1 MQNHPHDSICGCSV
15 DEVHQEMMPR
25 FEKANEIG
33 KYVADEA
40 VAQLL
45 NVIDTSAFPKESRPF
60 VVFNTSGT
68 TRSGIVEVE
77 VELSRKTFREGLPS
91 RLYQELQ
98 QQPKGSYQIID
109 SEGKN
114 LTGKNQRRRSAF
126 DYELPKDAFGFLL

>member
-1 MQNHPHDSICGCSV
+1 MPSILPLF
-15 DEVHQEMMPR
+15 Q
-25 FEKANEIG
+25 
-33 KYVADEA
+33 
-40 VAQLL
+40 
-45 NVIDTSAFPKESRPF
+45 KESRPF

-109 SEGKN
+109 SEGKILPAKISEEEVL
-114 LTGKNQRRRSAF
+114 LTMNYRKT
-126 DYELPKDAFGFLL
+126 LFGFLL